1 MQFSNIPT
9 FVLFVC
15 FHLLLSIKINKDIGE
30 YRQLRLS
37 LSNFDLLR
45 CFEAWLLTSNAKRI
59 FISTAI
65 ACLDALLYLFR
76 L

>member
-37 LSNFDLLR
+37 LSNFD
-45 CFEAWLLTSNAKRI
+45 
-59 FISTAI
+59 FIMM
-65 ACLDALLYLFR
+65 F
-76 L
+76 

>member
-30 YRQLRLS
+30 YRQLSQIVDQKICANLV
-37 LSNFDLLR
+37 
-45 CFEAWLLTSNAKRI
+45 
-59 FISTAI
+59 
-65 ACLDALLYLFR
+65 
-76 L
+76 